1 MLETVNG
8 CDNLIHL
15 LKKSISEKKAIIHRY
30 YQYKDDTL
38 EEKQELEKLMFAS
51 CYNISTVSL
60 ETINDIIDSFSIS
73 NDEKKQ
79 LKENISTIMTILKLN
94 NISGTTLVL
103 DDSQINVLNKFTNYL
118 HEYVVTRR
126 DFATYENIDIE
137 KITFLNDKYKSLA
150 TLLNNPKNKKFVS
163 DIPTLNILF
172 DENNVS
178 SDERRDILLSIIK
191 YNKSLFNYK
200 KKEDESS
207 ITKYGDLDIDKV
219 RAIFKKYDY
228 DFDSY
233 SESFRNK
240 VLGNGSFVRIREVL
254 DSLSKY
260 KFPKVLNEYT
270 LMSLLL
276 GSDKETISK
285 CVSLA
290 TSNKLKVEQLLR
302 IPGVLIKRENGTI
315 LSKRYNKFRIVG
327 YDSDNYKDEVYIVG
341 SFKDFEKNI
350 YSLSKYG
357 LSIKNVFNRCPLVLV
372 IPNEML
378 SDNLE
383 TFLEYGFTFKDRS
396 NNLFDKA
403 MPALLCNNLAEVID
417 QFIEIHPYGISY
429 LRQNLSCIK
438 TVSSCFDTMFY
449 KIYYSI
455 MKKGINESFIT
466 VISNNKSFL
475 CFKNLDSE
483 EYLDINDNNKV
494 EITNTII
501 PEFTDRAK
509 YMEIIKN
516 TDLSID
522 FEIFDNEFIQNINV
536 YSDKEEP
543 LIYNFDG
550 IRISKIKVLRIFNAL
565 LKNHVLANMDSFMF
579 SVTYNTIINQND
591 YNRLADIIK
600 KVI

>member
-38 EEKQELEKLMFAS
+38 EEKQELEKLMFVS

-79 LKENISTIMTILKLN
+79 LKEDISTIMTILKLN

-137 KITFLNDKYKSLA
+137 KISSLNDKYKSLA

-163 DIPTLNILF
+163 DISTLNILF

-219 RAIFKKYDY
+219 RVIFKKYDY

-233 SESFRNK
+233 SENFKNK

-254 DSLSKY
+254 DSFSKY

-276 GSDKETISK
+276 GADKETISR

-327 YDSDNYKDEVYIVG
+327 YNSDNYKDEVYIVG

-372 IPNEML
+372 IPNEIL
-378 SDNLE
+378 SINLE

-396 NNLFDKA
+396 NILFDKA

-429 LRQNLSCIK
+429 LRQNLSCVK

-455 MKKGINESFIT
+455 MKKGINEAFIT
-466 VISNNKSFL
+466 VISSNKSFL
-475 CFKNLDSE
+475 CFKSLESE
-483 EYLDINDNNKV
+483 EYLNINDNNKV

-501 PEFTDRAK
+501 PEFADRDK

-522 FEIFDNEFIQNINV
+522 IEIFDNEFIQNINV

-543 LIYNFDG
+543 LIYNFEG

-565 LKNHVLANMDSFMF
+565 LKNHILADIDSFMF
-579 SVTYNTIINQND
+579 SITYNTIINQND
-591 YNRLADIIK
+591 YNKLTDIIK

>member
-15 LKKSISEKKAIIHRY
+15 LKKSIGEKKAIIHRY
-30 YQYKDDTL
+30 YQYKDDGL

-163 DIPTLNILF
+163 DISTLNILF

-178 SDERRDILLSIIK
+178 SDEKRDILLSIIK

-219 RAIFKKYDY
+219 RVIFKKYDY
-228 DFDSY
+228 DFDSF
-233 SESFRNK
+233 SDNFRNK

-276 GSDKETISK
+276 GSDKETISR

-302 IPGVLIKRENGTI
+302 IPGVLIKRQNGTI

-372 IPNEML
+372 IPNEIL

-455 MKKGINESFIT
+455 MKKGINEAFIT

-483 EYLDINDNNKV
+483 EYLNINDNNKV

-501 PEFTDRAK
+501 PEFTDRGK

>member
-276 GSDKETISK
+276 GSDKETISR

-372 IPNEML
+372 IPNEIL

-483 EYLDINDNNKV
+483 EYLNINDNNKA

-501 PEFTDRAK
+501 PEFTDRGK

>member
-30 YQYKDDTL
+30 YQYKDDGL

-73 NDEKKQ
+73 NDDKKQ
-79 LKENISTIMTILKLN
+79 LKEAISTIMTILKLN

-137 KITFLNDKYKSLA
+137 KISSLNDKYKSLA

-163 DIPTLNILF
+163 DISTLNILF

-178 SDERRDILLSIIK
+178 SDEKRDILLSIIK

-219 RAIFKKYDY
+219 RVIFKKYDY
-228 DFDSY
+228 DFDSF
-233 SESFRNK
+233 SDNFRNK

-302 IPGVLIKRENGTI
+302 IPGVLIKRQNGTI

-483 EYLDINDNNKV
+483 EYLNINDNNKV

-501 PEFTDRAK
+501 PEFTDRGK

-522 FEIFDNEFIQNINV
+522 FEIFDNEFIQNINI

>member
-30 YQYKDDTL
+30 YQYKDDGL

-73 NDEKKQ
+73 NDDKKQ
-79 LKENISTIMTILKLN
+79 LKEAISTIMTILKLN

-137 KITFLNDKYKSLA
+137 KISSLNDKYKSLA

-163 DIPTLNILF
+163 DISTLNILF

-178 SDERRDILLSIIK
+178 SDEKRDILLSIIK

-219 RAIFKKYDY
+219 RVIFKKYDY
-228 DFDSY
+228 DFDSF
-233 SESFRNK
+233 SDNFRNK

-276 GSDKETISK
+276 GSDKETISR

-302 IPGVLIKRENGTI
+302 IPGVLIKRQNGTI

-372 IPNEML
+372 IPNEIL

-455 MKKGINESFIT
+455 MKKGINEAFIT
-466 VISNNKSFL
+466 VISNNKGFL

-483 EYLDINDNNKV
+483 EYLNINDNNKV

-501 PEFTDRAK
+501 PEFTDRGK

>member
-30 YQYKDDTL
+30 YQYKDDGL

-60 ETINDIIDSFSIS
+60 ETINGIIDSFSIS

-79 LKENISTIMTILKLN
+79 LKEDISTIMTILKLN

-103 DDSQINVLNKFTNYL
+103 DDSQINVLNRFTNYL

-163 DIPTLNILF
+163 DISTLNILF

-219 RAIFKKYDY
+219 RVIFKKYDY
-228 DFDSY
+228 DFDSF
-233 SESFRNK
+233 SDNFRNK

-276 GSDKETISK
+276 GADKETISR

-372 IPNEML
+372 IPNEVL
-378 SDNLE
+378 SNNLE

-501 PEFTDRAK
+501 PEFTDRDK
-509 YMEIIKN
+509 YMQIIKN

-522 FEIFDNEFIQNINV
+522 IEIFDNEFIQNINV

-543 LIYNFDG
+543 LIYNFEG

-579 SVTYNTIINQND
+579 SITYNTIINQND
-591 YNRLADIIK
+591 YNKLADIIK

>member
-38 EEKQELEKLMFAS
+38 EEKQELEKLMFVS

-79 LKENISTIMTILKLN
+79 LKEDISTIMTILKLN

-137 KITFLNDKYKSLA
+137 KISSLNDKYKSLA

-163 DIPTLNILF
+163 DISTLNILF

-219 RAIFKKYDY
+219 RVIFKKYDY

-233 SESFRNK
+233 SENFKNK

-254 DSLSKY
+254 DSFSKY

-276 GSDKETISK
+276 GADKETISR

-327 YDSDNYKDEVYIVG
+327 YNSDNYKDEVYIVG

-372 IPNEML
+372 IPNEIL
-378 SDNLE
+378 SINLE

-429 LRQNLSCIK
+429 LRQNLSCVK

-455 MKKGINESFIT
+455 MKKGINEAFIT

-475 CFKNLDSE
+475 CFKNLESE
-483 EYLDINDNNKV
+483 EYLNINDNNKV

-501 PEFTDRAK
+501 PEFADRDK

-522 FEIFDNEFIQNINV
+522 IEIFDNEFIQNINV

-543 LIYNFDG
+543 LIYNFEG

-565 LKNHVLANMDSFMF
+565 LKNHILADIDSFMF
-579 SVTYNTIINQND
+579 SITYNTIINQND
-591 YNRLADIIK
+591 YNKLTDIIK

>member
-73 NDEKKQ
+73 NDDKKQ
-79 LKENISTIMTILKLN
+79 LKEDISTIMTILKLN

-118 HEYVVTRR
+118 HEYVATRR

-163 DIPTLNILF
+163 DISTLNILF

-178 SDERRDILLSIIK
+178 SDEKRDILLSIIK

-372 IPNEML
+372 IPNEIL

-455 MKKGINESFIT
+455 MKKGINEAFIT

-483 EYLDINDNNKV
+483 EYLNINDNNKV

-501 PEFTDRAK
+501 PEFTDRGK

>member
-30 YQYKDDTL
+30 YQYKDDCL

-73 NDEKKQ
+73 NDDKKQ
-79 LKENISTIMTILKLN
+79 LKEDISTIMTILKLN

-163 DIPTLNILF
+163 DISTLNILF

-178 SDERRDILLSIIK
+178 SDEKRDILLSIIK

-219 RAIFKKYDY
+219 RVIFKKYDY
-228 DFDSY
+228 DFDSF
-233 SESFRNK
+233 SDNFRNK

-276 GSDKETISK
+276 GSDKETISR

-372 IPNEML
+372 IPNEVL

-455 MKKGINESFIT
+455 MNKGINESFIT

-483 EYLDINDNNKV
+483 EYLNINDNNKA

-501 PEFTDRAK
+501 PEFTDRGK

-522 FEIFDNEFIQNINV
+522 FEIFDNEFIQNINI

>member
-372 IPNEML
+372 IPNEIL

-501 PEFTDRAK
+501 PEFTDRGK

>member
-15 LKKSISEKKAIIHRY
+15 LKKSISEKKTIIHRY
-30 YQYKDDTL
+30 YQYKDDAL

-60 ETINDIIDSFSIS
+60 ETINDIIDAFSIS

-79 LKENISTIMTILKLN
+79 LKEDISTIMTILKLN

-137 KITFLNDKYKSLA
+137 KISSLNNRYKSLA
-150 TLLNNPKNKKFVS
+150 TLLNNPKNKKFIS
-163 DIPTLNILF
+163 DISTLNILF
-172 DENNVS
+172 DENNVG

-276 GSDKETISK
+276 GADKETISK

-341 SFKDFEKNI
+341 SFKDFENNI

-372 IPNEML
+372 IPNEIL

-455 MKKGINESFIT
+455 MKKGINEAFIT

-475 CFKNLDSE
+475 CFRNLERE
-483 EYLDINDNNKV
+483 EYLNINDNNKV
-494 EITNTII
+494 EITNTIT
-501 PEFTDRAK
+501 PEFTDRDK

-522 FEIFDNEFIQNINV
+522 IEIFDNEFIQNINV

-543 LIYNFDG
+543 LIYNFEG

-565 LKNHVLANMDSFMF
+565 LKNHVLADMDSFMF

-591 YNRLADIIK
+591 YNKLADIIK

>member
-30 YQYKDDTL
+30 YQYKDDGL

-73 NDEKKQ
+73 NDDKKQ
-79 LKENISTIMTILKLN
+79 LKEAISTIMTILKLN

-163 DIPTLNILF
+163 DISTLNILF

-178 SDERRDILLSIIK
+178 SDEKRDILLSIIK

-219 RAIFKKYDY
+219 RVIFKKYDY
-228 DFDSY
+228 DFDSF
-233 SESFRNK
+233 SDNFRNK

-276 GSDKETISK
+276 GSDKETISR

-483 EYLDINDNNKV
+483 EYLNINDNNKV

-501 PEFTDRAK
+501 PEFTDRGK

>member
-73 NDEKKQ
+73 NDDKKQ
-79 LKENISTIMTILKLN
+79 LKEDISTIMTILKLN

-118 HEYVVTRR
+118 HEYVATRR

-455 MKKGINESFIT
+455 MKKGINEAFIT

-483 EYLDINDNNKV
+483 EYLNINDNNKV

-501 PEFTDRAK
+501 PEFTDRGK

>member
-30 YQYKDDTL
+30 YQYKDDAL

-73 NDEKKQ
+73 NDDKKQ
-79 LKENISTIMTILKLN
+79 LKEAISTIMTILKLN

-118 HEYVVTRR
+118 HEYVATRR

-163 DIPTLNILF
+163 DISTLNILF

-178 SDERRDILLSIIK
+178 SDEKRDILLSIIK

-219 RAIFKKYDY
+219 RVIFKKYDY
-228 DFDSY
+228 DFDSF
-233 SESFRNK
+233 SDNFRNK

-276 GSDKETISK
+276 GSDKETISR

-302 IPGVLIKRENGTI
+302 IPGVLIKRQNGTI

-372 IPNEML
+372 IPNEIL

-455 MKKGINESFIT
+455 MKKGINEAFIT

-475 CFKNLDSE
+475 CFKSLESE
-483 EYLDINDNNKV
+483 EYLNINDNNKV

-501 PEFTDRAK
+501 PEFTDRGK

-579 SVTYNTIINQND
+579 SVTYNTIINEND

>member
-137 KITFLNDKYKSLA
+137 KISSLNDKYKSLA

-372 IPNEML
+372 IPNEIL

-483 EYLDINDNNKV
+483 EYLNINDNNKA

-501 PEFTDRAK
+501 PEFTDRGK

-543 LIYNFDG
+543 LIYNFEG

>member
-30 YQYKDDTL
+30 YQYKDDAL

-73 NDEKKQ
+73 NDDKKQ
-79 LKENISTIMTILKLN
+79 LKEAISTIMTILKLN

-118 HEYVVTRR
+118 HEYVATRR

-163 DIPTLNILF
+163 DISTLNILF

-178 SDERRDILLSIIK
+178 SDEKRDILLSIIK

-219 RAIFKKYDY
+219 RVIFKKYDY
-228 DFDSY
+228 DFDSF
-233 SESFRNK
+233 SDNFRNK

-276 GSDKETISK
+276 GSDKETISR

-302 IPGVLIKRENGTI
+302 IPGVLIKRQNGTI

-372 IPNEML
+372 IPNEIL

-455 MKKGINESFIT
+455 MKKGINEAFIT

-483 EYLDINDNNKV
+483 EYLNINDNNKV

-501 PEFTDRAK
+501 PEFTDRGK

>member
-15 LKKSISEKKAIIHRY
+15 LKKSIGEKKAIIHRY
-30 YQYKDDTL
+30 YQYKDDGL

-73 NDEKKQ
+73 NDDKKQ
-79 LKENISTIMTILKLN
+79 LKEDISTIMTILKLN

-118 HEYVVTRR
+118 HEYVATRR

-163 DIPTLNILF
+163 DISTLNILF

-178 SDERRDILLSIIK
+178 SDEKRDILLSIIK

-219 RAIFKKYDY
+219 RVIFKKYDY
-228 DFDSY
+228 DFDSF
-233 SESFRNK
+233 SDNFRNK

-276 GSDKETISK
+276 GSDKETISR

-302 IPGVLIKRENGTI
+302 IPGVLIKRQNGTI

-372 IPNEML
+372 IPNEIL

-455 MKKGINESFIT
+455 MKKGINEAFIT

-483 EYLDINDNNKV
+483 EYLNINDNNKV

-501 PEFTDRAK
+501 PEFTDRGK

-522 FEIFDNEFIQNINV
+522 FEIFDNEFIQNINI

>member
-30 YQYKDDTL
+30 YQYKDDGL

-118 HEYVVTRR
+118 HEYVATRR

-137 KITFLNDKYKSLA
+137 KISSLNDKYKSLA

-219 RAIFKKYDY
+219 RVIFKKYDY
-228 DFDSY
+228 DFDSF
-233 SESFRNK
+233 SDNFRNK

-276 GSDKETISK
+276 GSDKETISR

-483 EYLDINDNNKV
+483 EYLNINDNNKV

-501 PEFTDRAK
+501 PEFTDRGK

>member
-30 YQYKDDTL
+30 YQYKDDGL

-79 LKENISTIMTILKLN
+79 LKEDISTIMTILKLN

-137 KITFLNDKYKSLA
+137 KISSLNNRYKSLA

-163 DIPTLNILF
+163 DISTLNILF
-172 DENNVS
+172 DENNVG

-219 RAIFKKYDY
+219 RVIFKKYDY

-276 GSDKETISK
+276 GADKETISK

-327 YDSDNYKDEVYIVG
+327 YDSDNYRDEVYIVG
-341 SFKDFEKNI
+341 SFIDFEKNI

-372 IPNEML
+372 IPNEIL

-455 MKKGINESFIT
+455 MKKGINEAFIT

-475 CFKNLDSE
+475 CFKNLESE
-483 EYLDINDNNKV
+483 EYLNINDNNKV
-494 EITNTII
+494 EITSTIT
-501 PEFTDRAK
+501 PEFTDRDK
-509 YMEIIKN
+509 YMDIIKN

-522 FEIFDNEFIQNINV
+522 IEIFDNEFIQNINV

-543 LIYNFDG
+543 LIYNFEG

-565 LKNHVLANMDSFMF
+565 LKNHVLADMDSFMF
-579 SVTYNTIINQND
+579 SITYNTIINQND
-591 YNRLADIIK
+591 YNKLADIIK

>member
-30 YQYKDDTL
+30 YQYKDDAL

-73 NDEKKQ
+73 NDDKKQ
-79 LKENISTIMTILKLN
+79 LKEDISTIMTILKLN

-163 DIPTLNILF
+163 DISTLNILF

-178 SDERRDILLSIIK
+178 SDEKRDILLSIIK

-219 RAIFKKYDY
+219 RVIFKKYDY
-228 DFDSY
+228 DFDSF
-233 SESFRNK
+233 SDNFRNK

-276 GSDKETISK
+276 GSDKETISR

-302 IPGVLIKRENGTI
+302 IPGVLIKRQNGTI

-372 IPNEML
+372 IPNEIL

-483 EYLDINDNNKV
+483 EYLNINDNNKV

-501 PEFTDRAK
+501 PEFTDRGK

>member
-276 GSDKETISK
+276 GSDKETISR

-372 IPNEML
+372 IPNEIL

-483 EYLDINDNNKV
+483 EYLNINDNNKA

-501 PEFTDRAK
+501 PEFTDRGK

-543 LIYNFDG
+543 LIYNFEG

>member
-30 YQYKDDTL
+30 YQYKDDGL

-163 DIPTLNILF
+163 DISTLNILF

-219 RAIFKKYDY
+219 RVIFKKYDY
-228 DFDSY
+228 DFDSF
-233 SESFRNK
+233 SDNFRNK

-276 GSDKETISK
+276 GSDKETISR

-372 IPNEML
+372 IPNEIL

-455 MKKGINESFIT
+455 MKKGINEAFIT

-483 EYLDINDNNKV
+483 EYLNINDNNKV

-501 PEFTDRAK
+501 PEFTDRGK

>member
-79 LKENISTIMTILKLN
+79 LKEDISTIMTILKLN

-137 KITFLNDKYKSLA
+137 KISSLNDKYKSLA
-150 TLLNNPKNKKFVS
+150 TILNNPKNKKFVS
-163 DIPTLNILF
+163 DISTLNILF
-172 DENNVS
+172 DENNVG

-200 KKEDESS
+200 KKEDEFS

-219 RAIFKKYDY
+219 RVIFKKYHY

-233 SESFRNK
+233 SESFKNK

-276 GSDKETISK
+276 GADKETISK

-357 LSIKNVFNRCPLVLV
+357 LSIKNVFNKCPLVLV
-372 IPNEML
+372 FPNEIL

-455 MKKGINESFIT
+455 MKKGINEAFIT

-475 CFKNLDSE
+475 CFKNLESE
-483 EYLDINDNNKV
+483 EYLNINDNNKV

-501 PEFTDRAK
+501 PEFADRDK

-522 FEIFDNEFIQNINV
+522 IEIFDNEFIQNINV

-543 LIYNFDG
+543 LIYNFEG

-565 LKNHVLANMDSFMF
+565 LKNRVLADIDSFMF
-579 SVTYNTIINQND
+579 SITYNTIINQND
-591 YNRLADIIK
+591 YNKLADIIK

>member
-60 ETINDIIDSFSIS
+60 ETINDIIDLFSIS

-137 KITFLNDKYKSLA
+137 KISSLNDKYKSLA

-178 SDERRDILLSIIK
+178 SDEKRDILLSIIK

-254 DSLSKY
+254 DSLYKY

-276 GSDKETISK
+276 GADKETISK

-327 YDSDNYKDEVYIVG
+327 YNSDNYKDEVYIAG

-372 IPNEML
+372 IPNEIL

-455 MKKGINESFIT
+455 MMNGINEAFIT

-475 CFKNLDSE
+475 CFKSLESE
-483 EYLDINDNNKV
+483 EYLNINDNNKA

-501 PEFTDRAK
+501 PEFTDRGK

-522 FEIFDNEFIQNINV
+522 IEIFDNEFIQNINI

>member
-372 IPNEML
+372 IPNEIL

-483 EYLDINDNNKV
+483 EYLNINDNNKA

-501 PEFTDRAK
+501 PEFTDRGK

-543 LIYNFDG
+543 LIYNFEG